1 MVRAVG
7 AGVGAGV
14 VFRGAGV
21 QGYNDRQRVF
31 LCLFCEGLLLYL
43 WRVVPFRGDGGV
55 WCGVC
60 RLGCCGGVVVAVVGR
75 DWQGIPPSS
84 SV

>member
-1 MVRAVG
+1 MG

-21 QGYNDRQRVF
+21 QGYNDM
-31 LCLFCEGLLLYL
+31 YL